1 MEGKLRFEKILI
13 AIDDD
18 PIAARAAEVG
28 VDLAHTLRAR
38 VALIHAID
46 PSLIFAPDSGV
57 AADEL
62 ALRAEQ
68 DGTRL
73 MADFRAR
80 LPAGLHVS
88 QFLPKGPPGAEI
100 VKAAREWE
108 ADLIVIGSHGRHGI
122 TRALLGSVAEAVMRE
137 APCPVLV
144 VRAEE

>member
-1 MEGKLRFEKILI
+1 MGFQKMLI
-13 AIDDD
+13 AVDDD

-28 VDLAHTLRAR
+28 MDLARSLHAQ

-46 PSLIFAPDSGV
+46 PSLTFAPDIGIG
-57 AADEL
+57 ADEF
-62 ALRAEQ
+62 ALRAQQ

-73 MADFRAR
+73 MADLRAR
-80 LPAGLHVS
+80 LPAGTQARQFIS
-88 QFLPKGPPGAEI
+88 QGSPGSEI

-122 TRALLGSVAEAVMRE
+122 TRALVGSVAEAVMRE

-144 VRAEE
+144 VRAKE

>member
-1 MEGKLRFEKILI
+1 MRFQKVLI
-13 AIDDD
+13 AVDDD
-18 PIAARAAEVG
+18 PIAAHAAEVG
-28 VDLAHTLRAR
+28 MDLAHSLHAQ

-46 PSLIFAPDSGV
+46 PSLIFAPEAGI

-73 MADFRAR
+73 MVDFRAR
-80 LPAGLHVS
+80 LPAATHAL
-88 QFLPKGPPGAEI
+88 QFIPQGPPGSEI
-100 VKAAREWE
+100 VKAAREWA

-122 TRALLGSVAEAVMRE
+122 TRALVGSVAEAVMRD

-144 VRAEE
+144 VRAKE

>member
-1 MEGKLRFEKILI
+1 LRFQKVLI
-13 AIDDD
+13 AVDDD

-28 VDLAHTLRAR
+28 VDLARTLHAR

-46 PSLIFAPDSGV
+46 PSLIFAPEIGI

-80 LPAGLHVS
+80 LPAGMLAS
-88 QFLPKGPPGAEI
+88 QFLPEGPPGAEI

-108 ADLIVIGSHGRHGI
+108 ADLIVIGSHGRSGI
-122 TRALLGSVAEAVMRE
+122 TRALVGSVAEAVMRE
-137 APCPVLV
+137 ASCPILV
-144 VRAEE
+144 VRAKE